1 MVEDQ
6 TSYKENEPRDSWE
19 NYFIYE
25 KKQQYLE
32 IPSEQFYTSWQHKAW
47 LTNLVYIQRIEN

>member
-6 TSYKENEPRDSWE
+6 LSKKENEPRNSRE
-19 NYFIYE
+19 NYFIDE

-32 IPSEQFYTSWQHKAW
+32 IPSDDFYA
-47 LTNLVYIQRIEN
+47 L